1 MDVNEVIEKLQQE
14 IRSRSLNNW
23 RNKVL
28 KAENEFKRR
37 ALTYQWRNS
46 RPGSSLNRS
55 GRRAAGIVSLR
66 EALEKAEEA
75 GVDLARSA
83 LTPSRRFVV

>member
-1 MDVNEVIEKLQQE
+1 MIEKLQQE
-14 IRSRSLNNW
+14 IRSRSLKQLE
-23 RNKVL
+23 NKVL

-37 ALTYQWRNS
+37 ALTVSMANS

-55 GRRAAGIVSLR
+55 GRRAAWYCGLR

-75 GVDLARSA
+75 GVDLVEIS